1 MKLTGSCHCGATKF
15 EVAAAPS
22 SVTRCTCSICSKLGA
37 LWAYYRPE
45 DFKLQERPSCETT
58 YRWNTRTVAFNF
70 CSACGCTTYTETPDW
85 STGEPDFDNPR
96 IAVNA
101 HLFDDFNLQAVPVD
115 VIDGKNQW

>member
-15 EVAAAPS
+15 EVTEAPT

-45 DFKLQERPSCETT
+45 DVKLQERPSCETT
-58 YRWNTRTVAFNF
+58 YRWNTKTVAFKF
-70 CSACGCTTYTETPDW
+70 CPSCGCSTFTETPDW
-85 STGEPDFDNPR
+85 STGEPNFDNPR

-101 HLFDDFNLQAVPVD
+101 HLFDDFNLQAVPVE

>member
-37 LWAYYRPE
+37 LWAYYKPE
-45 DFKLQERPSCETT
+45 DFKLQERPSCETI
-58 YRWNTRTVAFNF
+58 YRWNTKAVAFKS
-70 CSACGCTTYTETPDW
+70 CSACGCSTYAETFGW
-85 STGEPDFDNPR
+85 ATGDGAKPM
-96 IAVNA
+96 ISVNA
-101 HLFDDFNLQAVPVD
+101 RLFDDFDFDAVPVD

>member
-58 YRWNTRTVAFNF
+58 YRWSTKTVAFKF
-70 CSACGCTTYTETPDW
+70 CSACGCSTYNETFDW
-85 STGEPDFDNPR
+85 STGEAGTPV
-96 IAVNA
+96 ISVNVR
-101 HLFDDFNLQAVPVD
+101 LFDDFDLDTVRVD